1 MSDDHGAALYKA
13 GGKISAALDAIREAI
28 DEEWGTS
35 TPERRRQL
43 QAIGTL
49 VARISWMHAGFGE
62 PPLIAPLQLAHG
74 DASALARW
82 YASHKEKHQ

>member
-1 MSDDHGAALYKA
+1 MSDDHGAAAYKA
-13 GGKISAALDAIREAI
+13 GGEISSALDAIREAI

-62 PPLIAPLQLAHG
+62 PPLFAPLQLAHG
-74 DASALARW
+74 DARALIHWSASER
-82 YASHKEKHQ
+82 KENQ